1 MTNILSDLFREQN
14 NFLSEPAEEYQKTY
28 WYHKDWRDYI
38 VDSNLFYIRPGHH
51 NPTSM
56 PLFSETHIAE
66 NVRIGWLYLGNKLYF
81 VVVIAHIAS
90 LVTVFFST

>member
-1 MTNILSDLFREQN
+1 MVYKNECLYHDFHREQE
-14 NFLSEPAEEYQKTY
+14 NFLSEPADESQKTY
-28 WYHKDWRDYI
+28 WYHKDWRDYV

-66 NVRIGWLYLGNKLYF
+66 NVKIGWLFLGKI
-81 VVVIAHIAS
+81 IACKDTFAS
-90 LVTVFFST
+90 ALLN